1 MPSMLAMEKGN
12 TIHSTAQNRA
22 FGTTVHDTPRSQG
35 GQQRLITSEGY
46 HIPLFYRSGLPYMDM
61 RPPTDEELQQLPHI
75 ILTSDAVWDPSTL
88 DDEFSFEEIS
98 QDAPFD
104 ATALDLDPRVNA
116 SGEYIGNLQDDI
128 DRILADCR
136 QTRTTLHNE
145 MGPRGPPMRAP
156 VCVPS
161 CSHVL

>member
-46 HIPLFYRSGLPYMDM
+46 HIPLSYRSGLPYMDM

-75 ILTSDAVWDPSTL
+75 ILTSDAVWDMTNSLSKKSLRMHPLMPLLLILTLESMLLGSTL
-88 DDEFSFEEIS
+88 VTF
-98 QDAPFD
+98 
-104 ATALDLDPRVNA
+104 RM
-116 SGEYIGNLQDDI
+116 
-128 DRILADCR
+128 
-136 QTRTTLHNE
+136 TLT
-145 MGPRGPPMRAP
+145 
-156 VCVPS
+156 
-161 CSHVL
+161 